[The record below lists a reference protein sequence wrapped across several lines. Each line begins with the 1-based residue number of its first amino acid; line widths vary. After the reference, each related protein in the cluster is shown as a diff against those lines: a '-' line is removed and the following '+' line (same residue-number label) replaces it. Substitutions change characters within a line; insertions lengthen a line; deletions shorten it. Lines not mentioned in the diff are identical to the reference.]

1 MNETLLPHVSFGTQ
15 SGGYLLQSYMIL
27 FQSSP
32 VETAKRRRNELEKLL
47 KFLRSSITSPDLT
60 ILNMKTPKIENI
72 KNISIN
78 NKKTF
83 KSDGIENMIVYII
96 ACRPSAFPASL
107 ITLVTRKTL
116 ITRASCGP
124 ALNHSIP
131 PPITSRKISKIDE
144 ITTKKSNLFHA
155 F

>member
-1 MNETLLPHVSFGTQ
+1 
-15 SGGYLLQSYMIL
+15 MIL

-47 KFLRSSITSPDLT
+47 KFFRSSITSPDLT
-60 ILNMKTPKIENI
+60 SPNMKTPKMENM
-72 KNISIN
+72 KKMSIN
-78 NKKTF
+78 KKKTF

-96 ACRPSAFPASL
+96 AWRPSAFPASL
-107 ITLVTRKTL
+107 ITLVTRRTL

-124 ALNHSIP
+124 ALSHSNELL
-131 PPITSRKISKIDE
+131 PITSRKISKMDE
-144 ITTKKSNLFHA
+144 ITTKKSNLFHE